1 METLDRPV
9 ATRGDRYDTSADG
22 FLLTGVLFLLLMGLL
37 GLAFREPSAWSAVLG
52 QVAMIGS
59 VIGGTVAA
67 WTLHRHP
74 LHRATWIGML
84 LGTLVGALLVV
95 PAVFALF
102 LLGQFVP
109 TPFPEEEGPW
119 GAVILLTV
127 VVAAFLALSLFRAV
141 RDLVT
146 RSRDAGIAAV
156 RLGALAVILAAVWV
170 STQLGGESAEAGI
183 FMVPVAAGS
192 AAAIAGIG
200 WFEKKRGE
208 GAATPAR

>member
-127 VVAAFLALSLFRAV
+127 VVVAFLALSLFRASWLDANC
-141 RDLVT
+141 RADFELAFLCHSEIDIRSDSRWQPSDKAALFLV
-146 RSRDAGIAAV
+146 I
-156 RLGALAVILAAVWV
+156 
-170 STQLGGESAEAGI
+170 
-183 FMVPVAAGS
+183 
-192 AAAIAGIG
+192 
-200 WFEKKRGE
+200 E
-208 GAATPAR
+208 GAEGSTNASKGDQ